1 MELFKEVLN
10 KNKKMIIIYVV
21 IGIITTL
28 KDNSKIALV
37 EKSGAGKST
46 IIKLIIGLIKPNKGY
61 IKIGKKDLSKLNLD
75 TFYDFVT
82 YVSQDSP
89 IFDGTLK
96 ENIVFDKAVEENRIV
111 EVLEMVGLSNLYKK
125 LENRLETQLGE
136 KGIFISGGERQ
147 RIVLARLFFDNSKI
161 IILDEATSALDRII
175 EKKVMKKITDELQE
189 KIMIIISHRLEITK
203 FADDIYVLEDGKI
216 IESGKVWRIIE

>member
-96 ENIVFDKAVEENRIV
+96 ENIVFDKAVEESRIV

-216 IESGKVWRIIE
+216 IESGKV